1 MTTLENRPN
10 TALLV
15 IDVQNGVVGD
25 AYERD
30 TVVANVGAV
39 VEKARAAEVP
49 VVWVQHS
56 SDNLAQGSEQ
66 WEIVPELSPD
76 ASELLVQ
83 KRYPDS
89 FEETTLESYSTTSP
103 SGASSSSARKR
114 TNACA
119 RRCTAHSSAAMT
131 RRSSATRTR
140 PRISRPWGA
149 PPPELVIAHTNLYWG
164 NHEAPGRTAGT
175 VEAKDVDFAAS
186 WIRGGCYPLEPRAEP
201 DALERLVL
209 LWRDTLGRLATD
221 WATSRTSCRYA
232 GRSSGDF
239 ASSTVTAW

>member
-30 TVVANVGAV
+30 AVVANVGAV
-39 VEKARAAEVP
+39 VEKARGADVP

-56 SDNLAQGSEQ
+56 SDNLEQGSEP

-76 ASELLVQ
+76 ESEALIP

-89 FEETTLESYSTTSP
+89 FEETSLESVLSGLAVGRLVVVGAQTDECVRSTLH
-103 SGASSSSARKR
+103 GALVRGYDA
-114 TNACA
+114 TLVID
-119 RRCTAHSSAAMT
+119 AHTTEDLSE
-131 RRSSATRTR
+131 
-140 PRISRPWGA
+140 WGA
-149 PPPELVIAHTNLYWG
+149 PAPEHVIAHTNLYWG

-175 VEAKDVDFAAS
+175 VETKDVDFD
-186 WIRGGCYPLEPRAEP
+186 G
-201 DALERLVL
+201 
-209 LWRDTLGRLATD
+209 
-221 WATSRTSCRYA
+221 
-232 GRSSGDF
+232 
-239 ASSTVTAW
+239 